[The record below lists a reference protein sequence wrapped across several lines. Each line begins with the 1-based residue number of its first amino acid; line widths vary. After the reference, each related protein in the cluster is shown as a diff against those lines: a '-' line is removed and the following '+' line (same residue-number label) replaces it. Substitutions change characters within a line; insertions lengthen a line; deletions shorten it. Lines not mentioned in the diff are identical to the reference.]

1 MKTLNKKK
9 IKDNKKIKKDNK
21 KTIKKEII
29 NYNPKL
35 IIKSVICKKFNKQK
49 IKINVIR
56 DDILEAGTKN
66 GINIIF

>member
-9 IKDNKKIKKDNK
+9 IKDNKKIKKDN

-56 DDILEAGTKN
+56 DDILETWTKN